1 MINGYDKLNHPLPST
16 LKMID
21 HLVPRR
27 GPDDAVGKLT
37 PRLSEGP
44 LSTIPTAFAVKGT

>member
-1 MINGYDKLNHPLPST
+1 MINDYDKLNHPIPST
-16 LKMID
+16 LKMND

-27 GPDDAVGKLT
+27 VPDDAVGKLT

-44 LSTIPTAFAVKGT
+44 LLTIPTALAVKET